1 MNLLIFGGT
10 KFVGRHITTGALER
24 GHRVTLFNRG
34 KTNAD
39 LFPEAEKISGDRDGG
54 LDALRGRTWDAVID
68 VNGYLPRLVN
78 ASAQMFQGAAAHYV
92 YISTLSV
99 YADFSRDGQTEDAPL
114 ATIQDPTVEVI
125 DEETYGALK
134 ALCERAVSEHFPNR
148 ATMLR
153 LGYVVG
159 PHDHTDRW
167 TYWVRRASQGGEMLV
182 PGTSGLPVQFI
193 DARDVAAF
201 ALHVTEQNITGIF
214 NTCGP
219 ASPITW
225 DDVYAEAKR
234 ARAADTTFTFVDENF
249 LTEQNLEPGALPMF
263 ATQSERGIFTFDNS
277 RGIAHGLQF
286 HPLAETVRDTLEWDA
301 QHGTPRAGLTPEQEQ
316 ALLQKW
322 HAHQNKS

>member
-10 KFVGRHITTGALER
+10 KFVGRHITGEALAR

-39 LFPEAEKISGDRDGG
+39 LFPDAEKISGDRDGG
-54 LDALRGRTWDAVID
+54 LDALRGRTWDAAID

-78 ASAQMFQGAAAHYV
+78 ASAQMLKDAVAQYI

-99 YADFSRDGQTEDAPL
+99 YADFSKHGQNEDAPVAEL
-114 ATIQDPTVEVI
+114 NDPTTEVI
-125 DEETYGALK
+125 DNETYGALK
-134 ALCERAVSEHFPNR
+134 ALCENAVLEHFPNR
-148 ATMLR
+148 AALLR

-167 TYWVRRASQGGEMLV
+167 TYWVRRAARGGEMLV

-201 ALHVTEQNITGIF
+201 TLHVTEQHITGIF

-219 ASPITW
+219 ALPMTW
-225 DDVYAEAKR
+225 DEVYHEAKR
-234 ARAADTTFTFVDENF
+234 ARAADTTFTFVDETF
-249 LTEQNLEPGALPMF
+249 LEQQQLDPNALPMF
-263 ATQSERGIFTFDNS
+263 ATSAEGGIFTFDNT
-277 RGIAHGLQF
+277 RGITHGLQF
-286 HPLAETVRDTLEWDA
+286 RPLAQTVRDTLDWDT
-301 QHGTPRAGLTPEQEQ
+301 QHGTPHAGLTTEQEQ
-316 ALLQKW
+316 ELLQKW